1 MRARVWL
8 AMLIASLGWGTAGI
22 ATRAL
27 YRQGIGPYTV
37 FTLRTAVVALVV
49 LALMVGRR
57 RLRLGWRWWALAA
70 VIGLANY
77 TVSTLLFTL
86 GIQYASAGF
95 SGVLGATIPAATAFF
110 AHYMLADEP
119 LSLPKAAGLALA
131 VGGVAALSVTGQS
144 GLLEGGRPGPAVALT
159 LAAVVIAAFG
169 GVWARR
175 YAPARP
181 VLDLA
186 GPQFALGAVAL
197 LPVMFALEGPPTG
210 ISATDWGLLLYLALV
225 ATVLPWLLYF
235 WMLQR
240 VSATTASLPTYLVT
254 VIALV
259 GGALL
264 LDERVTPMI
273 GVGAV
278 LILAG
283 VVLIE
288 RADRPEVAAESPGES

>member
-1 MRARVWL
+1 MRVRVWL

-22 ATRAL
+22 ATRTL
-27 YRQGIGPYTV
+27 YREGLGPYTV
-37 FTLRTAVVALVV
+37 FALRTAVVALVV
-49 LALMVGRR
+49 VAWMFLRR
-57 RLRLGWRWWALAA
+57 PRPGWRWWALAA
-70 VIGLANY
+70 AIGLANY
-77 TVSTLLFTL
+77 TVSTLLFAL

-110 AHYMLADEP
+110 AHYLLPDEP
-119 LSLPKAAGLALA
+119 LNSRKAVGLALA
-131 VGGVAALSVTGQS
+131 VGGVAALTVTGQT
-144 GLLEGGRPGPAVALT
+144 GLIQSGRPGLAAGLT
-159 LAAVVIAAFG
+159 LAGVVVAAFG

-175 YAPARP
+175 HAPARH

-186 GPQFALGAVAL
+186 GPQFALGAVVL
-197 LPVMFALEGPPTG
+197 LPAMFVLEGPPTG
-210 ISATDWGLLLYLALV
+210 ISAAGWSLLLYLALA
-225 ATVLPWLLYF
+225 ATLLPWLLYF

-240 VSATTASLPTYLVT
+240 VGATTASLPTYLVT
-254 VIALV
+254 VIALA

-283 VVLIE
+283 VVFTE
-288 RADRPEVAAESPGES
+288 RADRPALSSESSSLS